1 MDDALK
7 SYLAGKD
14 TRQGCADAAK
24 TYGENVAKAL
34 PRITRDIREGSKL
47 ASQLRVSGV
56 AASRAKVDTP

>member
-14 TRQGCADAAK
+14 TRRSGAETARS
-24 TYGENVAKAL
+24 YGDNLKKAM

-47 ASQLRVSGV
+47 ASQLRVSG
-56 AASRAKVDTP
+56 AAANRPKPE